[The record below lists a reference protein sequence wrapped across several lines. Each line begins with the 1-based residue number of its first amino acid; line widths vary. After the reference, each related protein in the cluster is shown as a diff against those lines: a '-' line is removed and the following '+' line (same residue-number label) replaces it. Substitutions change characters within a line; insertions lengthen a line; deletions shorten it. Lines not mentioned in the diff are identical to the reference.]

1 MGQAFLQMHN
11 RLAFVGLGERGG
23 TAKIRS
29 ELGTRAIPLPL
40 EPAHRLVRERRVGRS
55 PLPLEPAE
63 GRGREEKG
71 AREEEVD
78 APTAQPASSCTPD
91 ALRAAQ
97 AANPTDPAARTSDP
111 VTTAWIELPPR
122 LQDRSPVITARKQPP
137 GGEASP
143 DQPPP
148 DLADEHADP
157 ATPAL
162 KRQTATTKQVDR
174 SNCSH
179 REKEGE
185 RGCERA
191 AVAVPLRRKGGGG
204 ARGERRGG
212 RGGRLRRPLARSRQ
226 PPSPWPLL
234 ASGGGDSVEERKRGE
249 GKRSSEDIFRLC
261 SRIYSQSHL

>member
-111 VTTAWIELPPR
+111 VATCHRACRTAVRSSPRGNSRPEGRRARTSHHRIRPTSMRIRPPR
-122 LQDRSPVITARKQPP
+122 
-137 GGEASP
+137 
-143 DQPPP
+143 
-148 DLADEHADP
+148 H
-157 ATPAL
+157 
-162 KRQTATTKQVDR
+162 
-174 SNCSH
+174 
-179 REKEGE
+179 
-185 RGCERA
+185 
-191 AVAVPLRRKGGGG
+191 
-204 ARGERRGG
+204 
-212 RGGRLRRPLARSRQ
+212 
-226 PPSPWPLL
+226 
-234 ASGGGDSVEERKRGE
+234 
-249 GKRSSEDIFRLC
+249 
-261 SRIYSQSHL
+261 

>member
-71 AREEEVD
+71 AREEEVE

-111 VTTAWIELPPR
+111 VATARIEPPPR
-122 LQDRSPVITARKQPP
+122 LQDRSPVVTA
-137 GGEASP
+137 
-143 DQPPP
+143 
-148 DLADEHADP
+148 
-157 ATPAL
+157 
-162 KRQTATTKQVDR
+162 
-174 SNCSH
+174 
-179 REKEGE
+179 
-185 RGCERA
+185 
-191 AVAVPLRRKGGGG
+191 
-204 ARGERRGG
+204 RRGG
-212 RGGRLRRPLARSRQ
+212 EPGPATTGSGRRACGSITEWSFNAIFLKLHVWM
-226 PPSPWPLL
+226 PSL
-234 ASGGGDSVEERKRGE
+234 
-249 GKRSSEDIFRLC
+249 
-261 SRIYSQSHL
+261 